1 MLALLTLYRSE
12 YWPWFKNLVLG
23 LFGAWIGL
31 FFLTST
37 FIKPL
42 NKVIVPGLDLPL
54 GLYMPVQAAVII
66 FAVMVF
72 QFARAT
78 R

>member
-31 FFLTST
+31 FFL
-37 FIKPL
+37 
-42 NKVIVPGLDLPL
+42 
-54 GLYMPVQAAVII
+54 
-66 FAVMVF
+66 
-72 QFARAT
+72 ARS
-78 R
+78 

>member
-1 MLALLTLYRSE
+1 MLAMLTVYRSKH
-12 YWPWFKNLVLG
+12 WPQFKNLVLG

-42 NKVIVPGLDLPL
+42 NKIVVPGLDLPL
-54 GLYMPVQAAVII
+54 GFYMPMQAAVIV
-66 FAVMVF
+66 FAIMVF
-72 QFARAT
+72 QFARAA